1 MLRKN
6 LLLIPLIIISSL
18 TLRAEDWPIYK
29 GNIYFTGNNDEIT
42 VKNSNLKWLFQADN
56 VVLNPITSDG
66 RVYFLDLVKN
76 VYCLDEERGRL
87 IWKVSLMEL
96 SSQFRA
102 SGKAFGKGKYPL
114 IRGDRLFIT
123 DNIALYC
130 LDKRTGKVIWAR
142 TGMRSDDANLKV
154 KPMER
159 VPLKDRTDPVRGS
172 KNWNPEKSTY
182 AMVDSIY
189 SDPVIIGDV
198 IYYGTRNEL
207 ISRELVNGHMLWNN
221 DEIKSW
227 SKFPSF
233 YDEYIFTQSM
243 DYRKNTYSL
252 YCLRADTGKTVW
264 VKQVLNP
271 HRIYPPVV
279 YRQRVYFASGEELLS
294 IDLKSGE
301 LLWSKQYS
309 GLITSNPSFTERAIL
324 FTVNNGTVVVTD
336 PENGNV
342 INSLEFGEQKAPYFV
357 TIRDQIYVATT
368 FDKNI
373 GGRGVPWAKIEAF
386 NMMDKS
392 RVWEYSPQCPGAP
405 SQPVASGGIMFL
417 PAGNYLYA
425 IGTDYYPRLVDGG
438 DGYYDPYN
446 RLGDESEVNKDELSR
461 LKKENADKEKEQ
473 KQQKQQKKEE
483 QMPMKDLKITV
494 QDDEG
499 RPVPSTV
506 EVRKWENGKLIFSQK
521 YSIKNPDQVIKVPD
535 MNDVEITADSTGY
548 MPEKVITSRDDKDKK
563 INLKRIETGKGIVVD
578 NIHFEVGKAYLR
590 KESLNILDKIIDQMK
605 RTPSIKLE
613 VRGHTDSSGGTAY
626 NQKLSER
633 RADAV
638 TEYMIKQGISPERLK
653 SVGYGEGKPIADNKS
668 AAGRKKNRRTEF
680 FVTGK

>member
-1 MLRKN
+1 MFRK
-6 LLLIPLIIISSL
+6 IIFISAALIISATAIL
-18 TLRAEDWPIYK
+18 AEDWPIYK

-56 VVLNPITSDG
+56 LVLNPITSDG
-66 RVYFLDLVKN
+66 RVYFLDLAKN
-76 VYCLDEERGRL
+76 VYCLDQEKGRL
-87 IWKVSLMEL
+87 LWKVSLMEL

-102 SGKAFGKGKYPL
+102 SGKAFGKSKYPL
-114 IRGDRLFIT
+114 IRGERLFIT

-130 LDKRTGKVIWAR
+130 LDKNSGKVMWAR
-142 TGMRSDDANLKV
+142 TGMRTDDPNLKPDTGE
-154 KPMER
+154 KI
-159 VPLKDRTDPVRGS
+159 PLKDRTDPVRGAG
-172 KNWNPEKSTY
+172 NWNPEKSTY

-207 ISRELVNGHMLWNN
+207 ISREIVNGHMLWNN

-243 DYRKNTYSL
+243 DYTKNTYSL
-252 YCLRADTGKTVW
+252 YCLRADTGKSVW
-264 VKQVLNP
+264 VKQVQNP
-271 HRIYPPVV
+271 NKIYPPVV
-279 YRQRVYFASGEELLS
+279 YRQRVYFASGDELMA
-294 IDLKSGE
+294 INLKTGE
-301 LLWSKQYS
+301 LLWSKKYG

-324 FTVNNGTVVVTD
+324 FTVNNGTVVITD
-336 PENGNV
+336 PENGEV
-342 INSLEFGEQKAPYFV
+342 TNSLEFGEQKAPYFV

-373 GGRGVPWAKIEAF
+373 SGRNISWARLEAF
-386 NMMDKS
+386 SMSDKS
-392 RVWEYSPQCPGAP
+392 KTWEYSPQFPGAP
-405 SQPVASGGIMFL
+405 SQPVAAGGIMFL

-425 IGTDYYPRLVDGG
+425 IGTDYYPRIVDGG

-446 RLGDESEVNKDELSR
+446 RLGDEKDVNKDELSK
-461 LKKENADKEKEQ
+461 LKKESVTGKE
-473 KQQKQQKKEE
+473 QKKEE
-483 QMPMKDLKITV
+483 KMPMKDLKITV
-494 QDDEG
+494 QDDNG
-499 RPVPSTV
+499 QPVPSNV

-535 MNDVEITADSTGY
+535 MDDVEITADSTGF

-563 INLKRIETGKGIVVD
+563 INLKRIEQGKGIVVD

-590 KESLNILDKIIDQMK
+590 KESLNILDRIIDQMK
-605 RTPSIKLE
+605 RNPSIKLE
-613 VRGHTDSSGGTAY
+613 VRGHTDSSGGKEY

-653 SVGYGEGKPIADNKS
+653 STGFGEEKPIADNKTS
-668 AAGRKKNRRTEF
+668 EGRRKNRRTEF